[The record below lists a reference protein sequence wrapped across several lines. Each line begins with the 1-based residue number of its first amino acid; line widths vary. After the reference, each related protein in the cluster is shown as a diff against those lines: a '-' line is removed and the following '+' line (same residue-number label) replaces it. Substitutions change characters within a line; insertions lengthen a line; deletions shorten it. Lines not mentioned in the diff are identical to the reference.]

1 MNWRKYVTLIFLHW
15 KKIYYYQNIWSKSE
29 QIHGIFSSV
38 SSHFVKIKRMQF
50 WNKNPKYALI
60 VSQPYEETRTKRF
73 AAEEKRG
80 TSILSVCNILC
91 EDFPKGTSIL
101 SSKWSPT
108 VIHLS
113 RLIIRT
119 FVCVFVSVSENKIF
133 RTFVTFV
140 HYDIFATDLFPVLLA
155 FLVEY
160 RSKEQ
165 QKGIE

>member
-1 MNWRKYVTLIFLHW
+1 MNWRKYVTLIFFHW

-29 QIHGIFSSV
+29 QYHGIFSSV

-119 FVCVFVSVSENKIF
+119 FVCVSLSVSEDKIYRTCVTSRLFTTMFLRPTCF
-133 RTFVTFV
+133 RF
-140 HYDIFATDLFPVLLA
+140 
-155 FLVEY
+155 
-160 RSKEQ
+160 
-165 QKGIE
+165 

>member
-1 MNWRKYVTLIFLHW
+1 M
-15 KKIYYYQNIWSKSE
+15 
-29 QIHGIFSSV
+29 
-38 SSHFVKIKRMQF
+38 
-50 WNKNPKYALI
+50 NPKYALI

-119 FVCVFVSVSENKIF
+119 FVCVFVSVSEILCYVCSLRYCCDRPVSSFISVCCRISITGTTKGN
-133 RTFVTFV
+133 RVRFVT
-140 HYDIFATDLFPVLLA
+140 
-155 FLVEY
+155 
-160 RSKEQ
+160 Q
-165 QKGIE
+165 QLELQESYNEGGTQLNR

>member
-1 MNWRKYVTLIFLHW
+1 MLSWFSYNG
-15 KKIYYYQNIWSKSE
+15 KKIDYYQNIWSKSE
-29 QIHGIFSSV
+29 QYHGILSSV

-119 FVCVFVSVSENKIF
+119 FVCVFVCEREQNIQNWI
-133 RTFVTFV
+133 TFV
-140 HYDIFATDLFPVLLA
+140 HYDIFATDLIPVLLA

-160 RSKEQ
+160 RSKKP